1 MNRADARGA
10 RRTLPGLTSHDRLGS
25 LGRAVIAAARKL
37 EANRPPRMPARRVA
51 GRRGQSSETAG

>member
-1 MNRADARGA
+1 MTPTRGRDAG
-10 RRTLPGLTSHDRLGS
+10 RTPPGRINHDRLGS

-37 EANRPPRMPARRVA
+37 EGNRRPWAPTRPPA